1 MLKTKKRTKRTAVGI
16 GVMAFMLLAAGCG
29 GNDSGNKTADKT
41 EGQPTSA
48 ATASDKGDAK
58 STEQAKALKDLKI
71 TRLYHGAMETFK
83 GADTINS
90 NRLIDK
96 LREASGFNIQ
106 YEALPLENPSQKI
119 SIIFASGDVPDI
131 MTIAGKSDYF
141 KLAKQGALEPLDDLI
156 AKEMPNVS
164 NMAGQEALDA
174 VKFDG
179 KIYAIPYRQAQK
191 VGNGLL
197 ARTDVLKEL
206 GLKEPGTLDEFYETM
221 KTIKEKKNIAPLS
234 IATSNPGYFFDGFTP
249 FAAAFGVAT
258 PTKIKDGKLVF
269 SWVQPEYKEF
279 LETMKKWYDEGLLD
293 QEFAIKKGTQDTL
306 INGTAVFT
314 PMYWGSVPEIDNAL
328 KEKKEGGTVGF
339 IAPPVGKNGESGL
352 QDSSISTTYII
363 IPKQAKNKLGAAQY
377 LNFLY
382 TPETDELVNYGIE
395 GTDYTKKDGVITQTP
410 EQSANIPWR
419 SIYPLGDTDAGFAAR
434 LKAKGLLPYYEPL
447 LQYKKLREET
457 NYAPSV
463 EAYDAKFTELRNYM
477 EENSMK
483 FIMGKRSLSEFDSYV
498 KDFNAKG
505 GQDAID
511 AMNAWF
517 ASK

>member
-1 MLKTKKRTKRTAVGI
+1 M
-16 GVMAFMLLAAGCG
+16 
-29 GNDSGNKTADKT
+29 
-41 EGQPTSA
+41 
-48 ATASDKGDAK
+48 
-58 STEQAKALKDLKI
+58 
-71 TRLYHGAMETFK
+71 
-83 GADTINS
+83 
-90 NRLIDK
+90 
-96 LREASGFNIQ
+96 
-106 YEALPLENPSQKI
+106 
-119 SIIFASGDVPDI
+119 
-131 MTIAGKSDYF
+131 
-141 KLAKQGALEPLDDLI
+141 
-156 AKEMPNVS
+156 
-164 NMAGQEALDA
+164 
-174 VKFDG
+174 
-179 KIYAIPYRQAQK
+179 
-191 VGNGLL
+191 
-197 ARTDVLKEL
+197 
-206 GLKEPGTLDEFYETM
+206 
-221 KTIKEKKNIAPLS
+221 
-234 IATSNPGYFFDGFTP
+234 
-249 FAAAFGVAT
+249 
-258 PTKIKDGKLVF
+258 
-269 SWVQPEYKEF
+269 
-279 LETMKKWYDEGLLD
+279 
-293 QEFAIKKGTQDTL
+293 
-306 INGTAVFT
+306 
-314 PMYWGSVPEIDNAL
+314 
-328 KEKKEGGTVGF
+328 
-339 IAPPVGKNGESGL
+339 APPVGKNGESGL